1 MPTSGKQ
8 AFVWKKV
15 IRLTHSRKTL
25 ERIALEAI
33 FLALSRYLALL
44 HHSTSKLLR
53 AILSAALISYSE
65 CKEKNE
71 MYKT

>member
-1 MPTSGKQ
+1 MPTSGNHS
-8 AFVWKKV
+8 FVWRKV
-15 IRLTHSRKTL
+15 IRLAHSRKIL
-25 ERIALEAI
+25 ERIALEAN

-53 AILSAALISYSE
+53 AMLSAALISYRE
-65 CKEKNE
+65 WKEKNE